1 MTHYCQP
8 CNTYYAKD
16 EVSECSNCGRILCM
30 DCLVDEENGDE
41 RECGCPPLCEMCRG
55 TEEDGAKCHFCGNDG
70 CPLCLSGGCNVCNK
84 LTDNKSEV
92 QTCDE
97 CLDVCDKCNESVC
110 PMHLLKNKLPLQNA
124 ESAEEN
130 QYCLAC
136 ITKSVDIEK
145 QETCGERCRKK
156 SKKSEQKTSSSIQ

>member
-1 MTHYCQP
+1 
-8 CNTYYAKD
+8 
-16 EVSECSNCGRILCM
+16 
-30 DCLVDEENGDE
+30 
-41 RECGCPPLCEMCRG
+41 
-55 TEEDGAKCHFCGNDG
+55 
-70 CPLCLSGGCNVCNK
+70 
-84 LTDNKSEV
+84 
-92 QTCDE
+92 
-97 CLDVCDKCNESVC
+97 
-110 PMHLLKNKLPLQNA
+110 MHLLKNKLPLQNA